1 MLRSIEAEAHLRRLP
16 IIGPGRGAYLDELV
30 AHYRPK
36 RTLEIGT
43 LVGYS
48 AIRMGRL
55 LPRGGRLICIDKN
68 PEYVQLAK
76 SNIAKAWL
84 SDRIEV
90 MTGDA
95 VKVVSKLTGQF
106 DLVFIDA
113 EKRRYL
119 DYLKACE
126 RLLRPGSVVV
136 ADNVK
141 VYAAEMADYLE
152 YVRSSGFYVSTYREE
167 RRGANPSA
175 TDAIETSIRMK
186 GYYRTAVMLT
196 PWTHSKP

>member
-1 MLRSIEAEAHLRRLP
+1 MNADDVLRSIEAEAMTRGFP

-30 AHYRPK
+30 TQNKPR
-36 RTLEIGT
+36 RILEIGT

-55 LPRGGRLICIDKN
+55 LPRGGKIMSIEVN
-68 PEYVQLAK
+68 PESVQTAK

-90 MTGDA
+90 VAGDA
-95 VKVVSKLTGQF
+95 VRVVSKLTGQY
-106 DLVFIDA
+106 DMVFIDA

-126 RLLRPGSVVV
+126 HLLRPGSVVV

-141 VYAAEMADYLE
+141 VFAPEVANYLD
-152 YVRSSGFYVSTYREE
+152 YVRNSGLYISTYREE
-167 RRGANPSA
+167 RFRSNPA
-175 TDAIETSIRMK
+175 LTDAVETSIK
-186 GYYRTAVMLT
+186 
-196 PWTHSKP
+196 K

>member
-1 MLRSIEAEAHLRRLP
+1 LNADDVLRSIEAEAITRGFP

-30 AHYRPK
+30 IQYKPR
-36 RTLEIGT
+36 RVLEIGT

-55 LPRGGRLICIDKN
+55 LQRGSRMTCIDN
-68 PEYVQLAK
+68 DPAYVQIAK

-90 MTGDA
+90 LTGDA
-95 VKVVSKLTGQF
+95 VRIIPKLTGQF

-126 RLLRPGSVVV
+126 RLLRSGSVVV

-141 VYAAEMADYLE
+141 VFAAEVAEYLE
-152 YVRSSGFYVSTYREE
+152 YVRNSGLYISTYREE
-167 RRGANPSA
+167 RFRGNPSA
-175 TDAIETSIRMK
+175 TDAMETSIK
-186 GYYRTAVMLT
+186 
-196 PWTHSKP
+196 K